1 MAELSKTN
9 YLTWFKFQIDLSL
22 LCIVQLERGD
32 GKEGGGG
39 PKEGK
44 GGEVEDPQRGNGVV
58 EDPPPTVP
66 ESHSPWKISLSKFY
80 WNKNGTELR
89 KICRCKMCRLGI
101 IKNTQI
107 FTQKSTTIREHFAT

>member
-1 MAELSKTN
+1 MFIEVLVNKGFRMAELSKTN

-58 EDPPPTVP
+58 EDPPPYC
-66 ESHSPWKISLSKFY
+66 SWISFPLKNLSFKLLL
-80 WNKNGTELR
+80 K
-89 KICRCKMCRLGI
+89 
-101 IKNTQI
+101 
-107 FTQKSTTIREHFAT
+107 QKWYRTA

>member
-1 MAELSKTN
+1 MFIEVLVNKGFRMAELSKTN

-58 EDPPPTVP
+58 EDPPPLLFLNLIP
-66 ESHSPWKISLSKFY
+66 LEKSLFQ
-80 WNKNGTELR
+80 TFIET
-89 KICRCKMCRLGI
+89 KMVQNCV
-101 IKNTQI
+101 
-107 FTQKSTTIREHFAT
+107 KSVDVKCVD